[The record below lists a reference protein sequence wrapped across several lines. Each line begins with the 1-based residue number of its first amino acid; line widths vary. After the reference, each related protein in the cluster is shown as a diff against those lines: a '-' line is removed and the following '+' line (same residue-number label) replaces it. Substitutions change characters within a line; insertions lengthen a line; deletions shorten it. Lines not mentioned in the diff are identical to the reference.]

1 MRRCDIQKYQLVRP
15 LLIIGSC
22 QIDRITDL
30 LQSDKIDSLDDLAVL
45 YIQTRD
51 DSLRVHQAS
60 PHSAMAWD
68 RDNVSAYIAFPVIA
82 P

>member
-1 MRRCDIQKYQLVRP
+1 MRCCDIQKYQLVRP

-30 LQSDKIDSLDDLAVL
+30 LQSDKIDSLDNPAIL
-45 YIQTRD
+45 YIQARD
-51 DSLRVHQAS
+51 DTLGMHQAS

>member
-1 MRRCDIQKYQLVRP
+1 MRRCDIQKNQLIGP

-30 LQSDKIDSLDDLAVL
+30 LQSDKIDTLDDLAVL

-51 DSLRVHQAS
+51 DSLRMHHD
-60 PHSAMAWD
+60 PLHSAIACD
-68 RDNVSAYIAFPVIA
+68 KDNVSAYIAFPVIA